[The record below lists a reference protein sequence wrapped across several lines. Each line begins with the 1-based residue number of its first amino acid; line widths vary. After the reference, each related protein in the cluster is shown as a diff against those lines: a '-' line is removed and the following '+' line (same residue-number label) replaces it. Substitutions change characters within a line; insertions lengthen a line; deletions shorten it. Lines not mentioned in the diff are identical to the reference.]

1 MQHKEVECY
10 FIPTVFNDVVS
21 WYVRL
26 VQCPVVGRTERDGE
40 GSGLGL
46 I

>member
-1 MQHKEVECY
+1 MQHKAAECY
-10 FIPTVFNDVVS
+10 FIPIVFNDVN

-26 VQCPVVGRTERDGE
+26 VQCPVVGRAERDGE